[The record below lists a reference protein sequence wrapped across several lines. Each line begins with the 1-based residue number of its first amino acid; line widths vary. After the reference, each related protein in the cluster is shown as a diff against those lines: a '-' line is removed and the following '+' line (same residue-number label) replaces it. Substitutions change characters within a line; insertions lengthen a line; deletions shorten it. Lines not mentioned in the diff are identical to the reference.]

1 MFGRSTVGL
10 RGSSGRPV
18 GGQCLDMPPG
28 RRSQIAPT
36 GFTFSTPDYWLIRH
50 RGIYEGASVPE
61 PEAQEAAL

>member
-1 MFGRSTVGL
+1 MFGLTVVVP
-10 RGSSGRPV
+10 SGASPSPV
-18 GGQCLDMPPG
+18 GCKCLDMPPG